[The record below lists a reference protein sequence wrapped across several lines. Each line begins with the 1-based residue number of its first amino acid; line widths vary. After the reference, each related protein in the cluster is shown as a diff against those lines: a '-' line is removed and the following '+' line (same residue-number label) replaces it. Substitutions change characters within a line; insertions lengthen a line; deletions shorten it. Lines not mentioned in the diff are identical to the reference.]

1 MLQRLRLDKTAISQ
15 MLKDLKENMNM
26 MSKKMRNISIKMN
39 FQKKLTPKRNK

>member
-1 MLQRLRLDKTAISQ
+1 

-39 FQKKLTPKRNK
+39 FQKKKIEFQKIIKSDM